1 MYRKYF
7 QYTVIETD
15 LLGYLWAMDILKSD
29 WIIAVHFVG
38 DGDCSVCSCHIV
50 ILLRLLCVVVDVI
63 L

>member
-15 LLGYLWAMDILKSD
+15 LLGYLLAMDILKSD
-29 WIIAVHFVG
+29 WIIAVAFCGGWGLFCMQLSH
-38 DGDCSVCSCHIV
+38 SNIV
-50 ILLRLLCVVVDVI
+50 KAALCGVDVI